1 LKCGLVLGQRGR
13 RELNPERVLILLEKL
28 KRFFSRIGS
37 GIKIAAVK
45 ALSAFD
51 IRDCLVYGGLFCIG
65 YGLYQLFPWLG
76 WTVFGLVS
84 MLLGLGWIIRVPK

>member
-1 LKCGLVLGQRGR
+1 LSWANRVAGNLIPK
-13 RELNPERVLILLEKL
+13 RVLILLEKI
-28 KRFFSRIGS
+28 KKFFSRTYG
-37 GIKIAAVK
+37 GIKTVAVK

-76 WTVFGLVS
+76 WAVFGLVS